1 MPLTLRAAVLL
12 AARVFP
18 NRAVEEQAAWRLV
31 VDLADAHFLATG
43 QMHLWDGWSAL
54 ALPDQVRITR
64 MLRQRPAVLA
74 HHSVF
79 VAETAAVL
87 DSGEAVEFA
96 PADGQEQVLVLPVG
110 DEEAL
115 IDALL
120 DELEDNAAK
129 GQLLPKPAPPGSY
142 VSDLRIRIRSA
153 HPAGWW
159 TSSTISTTK
168 GPLLPAWCRSW
179 ATPRSRTRW

>member
-1 MPLTLRAAVLL
+1 MTSPKSARYSVSVPLTVRVAILL

-18 NRAVEEQAAWRLV
+18 NRAPEEQAAWRRV

-43 QMHLWDGWSAL
+43 QMHLWDGWPAL

-74 HHSVF
+74 SRTVF

-87 DSGEAVEFA
+87 GSGEAVEFA
-96 PADGQEQVLVLPVG
+96 PADGEEQVLILSAG

-129 GQLLPKPAPPGSY
+129 GQLLTKPAQPGSY
-142 VSDLRIRIRSA
+142 VSDLRIRD
-153 HPAGWW
+153 
-159 TSSTISTTK
+159 
-168 GPLLPAWCRSW
+168 PLSPSGRVVDVFYDLDYQG
-179 ATPRSRTRW
+179 